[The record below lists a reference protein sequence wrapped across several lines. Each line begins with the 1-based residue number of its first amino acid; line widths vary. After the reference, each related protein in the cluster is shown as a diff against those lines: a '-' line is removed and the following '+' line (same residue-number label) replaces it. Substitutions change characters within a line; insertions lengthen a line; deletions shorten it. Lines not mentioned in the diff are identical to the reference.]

1 GAGHVARYPPRAT
14 VARLWGEVC
23 PAAVFEP
30 EVEYAVG
37 GGLIGAVENDQLS
50 PVVVLDVANGEVED
64 ARAGWCGEASC
75 DGPAD
80 AECAGG
86 EEPGSESDGSFH
98 EGCSLLGSVASSS
111 PPLLGP
117 VSVCCSPRRCRSAA
131 WSSARSSLVVVKV
144 TRPSIMASRISTI
157 LRWSRPSGSSA
168 LAARG
173 SAWLRPGRTRVAR
186 SQTGSRS
193 AARATVRRR
202 RAWCWARRT
211 TGCAVNPA
219 QRNPKVSSDRG
230 A

>member
-1 GAGHVARYPPRAT
+1 AFCGVAVGDKEGAVAEFGGGLSAAEGSGTGAAESVDVDGPGGGVAVYAPGRARTRGCGDGDVACVESGVGRGGIVDAAPRGSVTDPERQPWRGADHGAGNPTRTT
-14 VARLWGEVC
+14 VGRLCGELC

-98 EGCSLLGSVASSS
+98 
-111 PPLLGP
+111 
-117 VSVCCSPRRCRSAA
+117 
-131 WSSARSSLVVVKV
+131 
-144 TRPSIMASRISTI
+144 
-157 LRWSRPSGSSA
+157 
-168 LAARG
+168 
-173 SAWLRPGRTRVAR
+173 
-186 SQTGSRS
+186 
-193 AARATVRRR
+193 
-202 RAWCWARRT
+202 
-211 TGCAVNPA
+211 
-219 QRNPKVSSDRG
+219 
-230 A
+230 